1 MITLGT
7 KEIVMK
13 KYLASLA
20 LLLSSSAFAQTE
32 LKWAFEDANN
42 DNVYNYSVLNNNFE
56 TSNQWANIP
65 MSTDAYQGSKS
76 LLLKYLNKD
85 TNENGTFIQAFG
97 FAIIPTSY
105 AGVGLEPNSQDEYL
119 AGKDLTSYN
128 TLEFYVKGTDGANR
142 SNLNV
147 WLRSPNGHNSVMI
160 PLKNYVSVNNTWK
173 KVTIPVNA
181 FQFAQPNP
189 NTFQLFNVH
198 AVGFYVNQDS
208 NNVPFEIKVDNIR
221 FLKNGATP
229 APLTRLWWSK
239 DANLNG
245 EYNYSQTAMS
255 LGATV
260 STVNQWGDVAI
271 RNYMT
276 GPMGNSPIP
285 AIDMLFRSNAYGTAE
300 AILTTSRQLGGV
312 EPSDVADRD
321 AGKAIN
327 RASSLKFAA
336 PGINEGV
343 YVRLVDT
350 QGRWSRYVSINKY
363 RGSYGRYT
371 FDFSIPV
378 SELTTGTDIDLSN
391 IRSVNFFVN
400 RMTPVGDYALKVINL
415 RFDM

>member
-32 LKWAFEDANN
+32 LKWAYEDANN
-42 DNVYNYSVLNNNFE
+42 DNVYNYSVLNNNFA
-56 TSNQWANIP
+56 TTNQWANIP
-65 MSTDAYQGSKS
+65 MSTDAYQGTKS
-76 LLLKYLNKD
+76 LSLKYLNKD

-105 AGVGLEPNSQDEYL
+105 AGIGQEPNSQDEYL

-160 PLKNYVSVNNTWK
+160 PLKNYVAVNNTWK
-173 KVTIPVNA
+173 KVSIPVQS

-198 AVGFYVNQDS
+198 AVGFYVNQDN

-221 FLKNGATP
+221 FLKNGTTP
-229 APLTRLWWSK
+229 APTTRLWWVK

-245 EYNYSQTAMS
+245 EYNYSQTMMS
-255 LGATV
+255 QGATV

-276 GPMGNSPIP
+276 GPFGNSPIP
-285 AIDMLFRSNAYGTAE
+285 AVDMLFHSNAYGAAE
-300 AILTTSRQLGGV
+300 AILTTSRQLSGV
-312 EPSDVADRD
+312 EPTDVADRD

-327 RASSLKFAA
+327 PASTLKFAA
-336 PGINEGV
+336 PGINAGV
-343 YVRLVDT
+343 YVKLVDT
-350 QGRWSRYVSINKY
+350 QGRWSKAVSINDF

-371 FDFSIPV
+371 FDFNIPV
-378 SELTTGTDIDLSN
+378 SALIGAGGFDLNN
-391 IRSVNFFVN
+391 IRSINFFVN
-400 RMTPVGDYALKVINL
+400 RGTPAGDYALKVINL
-415 RFDM
+415 RFE